1 MTDAWKQQEG
11 QIVGG
16 RFRLVQ
22 YLGGTDHSA
31 VFLTESGDNRE
42 RAAIKLIGA
51 DAAEADSQLA
61 RLRRAAKLS
70 HPHLARI
77 LETGRAQVGS
87 ANVLYVVTEYA
98 EEDLAQILPDRAL
111 TPEEVREMLP
121 FIIDALQHLHAQGL
135 VHARLKPSNILAV
148 NDQLKLSTDGVC
160 AEGERGVPGEQSTA
174 YDPPELAP
182 EGPSPAG
189 DVWSLGMTIV
199 EVLTKRLPVW
209 EWTGHADPP
218 APRTLPAPFL
228 EIARN
233 SLRRDPAMRCTLRE
247 ISENLDPQTA
257 PRVATSRSAAAGSST
272 SSSVVAAS
280 RPAIAPTPR
289 AETMP
294 PQAAIQQKS
303 NSRYV
308 VSGLAFVFAL
318 AVVIAIPRLFRPAA
332 RPLDSDPVAAAA
344 PATET
349 PKPDMVAA
357 TPPSKPNDARLH
369 AAKASS
375 SPTPARSAS
384 ASASVASAATRP
396 ASATP
401 HTEPTKTI
409 VPANS
414 AASPATR
421 GQVIQKV
428 VPEVSQKARDTIQGK
443 VRVSVKVTVDPSGNV
458 TAAALDS
465 AGPSKYFADAALRA
479 AQKWT
484 FAPAKAGGQSV
495 ASDWLLRF
503 EFAPDATD
511 VFSAELNP

>member
-16 RFRLVQ
+16 RFRLIQ

-160 AEGERGVPGEQSTA
+160 AKGERGVPGEQSTA

-199 EVLTKRLPVW
+199 EVLTRRLPVW

-247 ISENLDPQTA
+247 ISENLDPQAA
-257 PRVATSRSAAAGSST
+257 PRVATPRSAAASPSISSG
-272 SSSVVAAS
+272 VAVSMPAAVPAS
-280 RPAIAPTPR
+280 RTG
-289 AETMP
+289 TMP
-294 PQAAIQQKS
+294 HQEAAQQKS
-303 NSRYV
+303 NSRYLV
-308 VSGLAFVFAL
+308 RGLAFVFAL
-318 AVVIAIPRLFRPAA
+318 AVVIAIPRLFRTAP
-332 RPLDSDPVAAAA
+332 RPFDSDPVSASA
-344 PATET
+344 PATEA
-349 PKPDMVAA
+349 PKSDEVAA
-357 TPPSKPNDARLH
+357 TPPSKANDAVSH
-369 AAKASS
+369 AAKGSS
-375 SPTPARSAS
+375 SAAAAPAATAPSSPAAAANRSAS
-384 ASASVASAATRP
+384 ATL
-396 ASATP
+396 
-401 HTEPTKTI
+401 HTEPPKAI
-409 VPANS
+409 VPAKSS
-414 AASPATR
+414 APSAVR
-421 GQVIQKV
+421 GQVVQKV

-443 VRVSVKVTVDPSGNV
+443 VRVSVKVTVDPSGKV

-479 AQKWT
+479 ARSWT
-484 FAPAKAGGQSV
+484 FAPAKSGGQVV